1 MLIPVSSCRLYDTKL
16 PRVFLWLIT
25 TWLKCKI
32 STMKANQYVIPSTLS
47 KAMSILFPNPLVPLE
62 SKNFI
67 KKSCKKFYFWYH
79 LTCKHEVWLLVLC
92 CINNADI
99 GSMGW
104 ATISYA
110 FFLTLMVF
118 LRYRLQN
125 FYLHKVVSSKWM
137 EQ

>member
-1 MLIPVSSCRLYDTKL
+1 MLIPENSCRFYDTKF

-25 TWLKCKI
+25 NWLQCKI
-32 STMKANQYVIPSTLS
+32 STMKANQYVMPVTLS
-47 KAMSILFPNPLVPLE
+47 KAMSILFLNPLVPLE

-67 KKSCKKFYFWYH
+67 KKVAKNFIFWYH
-79 LTCKHEVWLLVLC
+79 YACKHEVWLLVLG

-110 FFLTLMVF
+110 FFFTLMVF